1 MIGLKIQYSS
11 SNCSLRACRA
21 VNSLINMTK
30 VIFFTED
37 YHSFYH
43 LAVVYYFRI
52 WESYLLIFK
61 PDKENFS
68 RDIVHYQRSVKFRE
82 ILRR

>member
-21 VNSLINMTK
+21 VNSLINMIK
-30 VIFFTED
+30 VIFFSED

-52 WESYLLIFK
+52 WESYFLIFNPVK
-61 PDKENFS
+61 KTLPGILSIIKEVLNS
-68 RDIVHYQRSVKFRE
+68 EKF
-82 ILRR
+82 